1 MMLEVAA
8 VAKARHIFLPEN
20 TVDRAMEMVAGF
32 GHNSKTSMQLDREKG
47 RQTEVDA
54 LTAYLC
60 KAGKE
65 SGIPTPLHNEI
76 YFQLQ
81 I

>member
-1 MMLEVAA
+1 MMLEVVA
-8 VAKARHIFLPEN
+8 VAKAHHVILSEEA
-20 TVDRAMEMVAGF
+20 VDKAMDMVGSF

-47 RQTEVDA
+47 RQTEIDA

-60 KAGKE
+60 QAGKE
-65 SGIPTPLHNEI
+65 SGVPTPLHDEI
-76 YFQLQ
+76 YLQLK